1 MFNDV
6 ESTIQALETQR
17 YICSREIATTIF
29 LAMKMEKP
37 VLVEGPAGVG
47 KTDLGKCVAGALG
60 MDLIR
65 LQCYEGLDEAKAL
78 YEWEYAKQ
86 LLYTQILKDK
96 LSAMLENEKTLAD
109 AVNRLSGEENIFFS
123 EKFLIARPI
132 LRAITSP
139 RPTLLLIDEIDKSD
153 SEFEAFLLEVLSDFQ
168 ISIPEIGTIVAGIK
182 PFVLLTSNN
191 AREMSDALKRR
202 CLHLYID
209 FPSRALEEKIVS
221 IKVPE
226 AGEFLVKE
234 MVGAVHK
241 IRTLPLKKEPSI
253 SETLDWAK
261 ALAILGCE
269 VLNNAAAID
278 TLNFI
283 LKYEKDI
290 ELVKKHAKEVFVH

>member
-1 MFNDV
+1 MFGSIKD
-6 ESTIQALETQR
+6 TIQELEKQK
-17 YICSREIATTIF
+17 YICSKEIATTIY
-29 LAMKMEKP
+29 LALKMEKP

-47 KTDLGKCVAGALG
+47 KTDLGKCIAQALG
-60 MDLIR
+60 YELIR

-96 LSAMLENEKTLAD
+96 LSKILEDQATLKD
-109 AVNRLSGEENIFFS
+109 AVNKLSTEEDVFFS
-123 EKFLIARPI
+123 EKFLVARPI
-132 LRAITSP
+132 LKAITNETPSV
-139 RPTLLLIDEIDKSD
+139 LLIDEIDKSD

-168 ISIPEIGTIVAGIK
+168 VTIPEIGTITANKK

-209 FPSRALEEKIVS
+209 YPTKELEEQIVKL
-221 IKVPE
+221 KVPE
-226 AGEFLVKE
+226 CGNYLIKE
-234 MVGAVHK
+234 IINTIHE
-241 IRTLPLKKEPSI
+241 IRKLPLKKDPSI

-261 ALAILGCE
+261 ALALLGCE
-269 VLNNAAAID
+269 VLNRDIAID

-290 ELVKKHAKEVFVH
+290 ELVKKNINTIIVH